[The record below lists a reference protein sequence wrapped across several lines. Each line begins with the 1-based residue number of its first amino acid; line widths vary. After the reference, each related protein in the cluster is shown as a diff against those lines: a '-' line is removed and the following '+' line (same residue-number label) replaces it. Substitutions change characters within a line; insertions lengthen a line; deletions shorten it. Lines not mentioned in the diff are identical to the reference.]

1 MSKKAKTSSKRKV
14 KKVSILFKLL
24 VPTSLMVI
32 LVAVMMGA
40 SAYMQLNDSLVQAG
54 IEAADMASTMALT
67 NVKGSQVQE
76 FPETGDK
83 TVAYNN
89 TLTSLRNVQE
99 LCGIK
104 YLYILYCEDEKVYYC
119 MDTDSSMNRAK
130 NGDPYD
136 DGTYNELKPV
146 LKGNAYVQ
154 DYIDDEDIITVYK
167 PIRNDSGEVVA
178 ILGCDYDA
186 SEFTKRLNDSVVKVA
201 LNAMIGLVVSLIIIG
216 ITVGRMVKN
225 LRSVD
230 DKIYDLVHSDGDLTK
245 KLVVKSGDEL
255 EMIAK
260 DVNALLAYIRE
271 IMLNIADNSAKVKGS
286 SENVAKHMSDTEV
299 KITDVSATME
309 QMSAA
314 MEETSASLAGV
325 NEAVEQIHTAISKIS
340 DTATAGKESSNDI
353 MGKAAD
359 IHSDAVVNR
368 EDALSRAK
376 QMKETVNEKIEES
389 KAVEEINVLT
399 DEILNITSQTN
410 LLALNANIEAARAGE
425 AGRGFAVVASEIG
438 KLATDSAAAANK
450 IREVSAVV
458 IEAVSKLAEESENMV
473 NFMDEVAMAGYE
485 KLLETSASY
494 KDDVA
499 ETGAMMQEFATASD
513 YLKKNI
519 DDIREAV
526 AAVNIAVEES
536 ANGIGNV
543 TVISTELTESVMDI
557 EKEAHGNM
565 EVAVELNKEVNKFK
579 LS

>member
-1 MSKKAKTSSKRKV
+1 MSKKDKSKNKRKIR
-14 KKVSILFKLL
+14 KMSISFKLL
-24 VPTSLMVI
+24 LIAIMTGV
-32 LVAVMMGA
+32 
-40 SAYMQLNDSLVQAG
+40 SAYMQLNNSLIQAG
-54 IEAADMASTMALT
+54 VESADMAATMALT
-67 NVKGSQVQE
+67 AVKGSTVQE
-76 FPETGDK
+76 FPSTGDK
-83 TVAYNN
+83 TVVYNT
-89 TLTSLRNVQE
+89 TLTELRNVQD

-104 YLYILYCEDEKVYYC
+104 YLYILYCEDEKVYYS
-119 MDTDSSMNRAK
+119 MDTDSSSEKANL
-130 NGDPYD
+130 GDEFADATYD
-136 DGTYNELKPV
+136 ELKTV
-146 LKGNAYVQ
+146 LDGKAYVQ
-154 DYIDDEDIITVYK
+154 DYIDDDNLVTVYK
-167 PIRNDSGEVVA
+167 PIRNDSGKVVA
-178 ILGCDYDA
+178 ILGSDYDA
-186 SEFTKRLNDSVVKVA
+186 SGIAERLEESIYKVV
-201 LNAMIGLVVSLIIIG
+201 LNTVVGLVISLIVIG
-216 ITVGRMVKN
+216 ITVGRMVKS
-225 LRSVD
+225 LRNVD

-255 EMIAK
+255 ELIAN
-260 DVNALLAYIRE
+260 DVNALLEYIRE
-271 IMLNIADNSAKVKGS
+271 IMVNIAENSEKVKGS

-340 DTATAGKESSNDI
+340 DTATTGKESSNDI

-359 IHSDAVVNR
+359 IHSAAVVNR

-513 YLKKNI
+513 HLKKNI

-543 TVISTELTESVMDI
+543 TIISTELTESVIEI

-565 EVAVELNKEVNKFK
+565 EVAVELNGEVNKFK